1 MADILNDEKPK
12 YHVPA
17 LEKGLDILEFLSE
30 VTLPQTQAEIARA
43 LERSTSEI
51 FRMLDC
57 LESRGYLLR
66 DEHSSKYSLSLRL
79 YEMAHTHSP
88 VDQLLVASRDPMRE
102 IAEDVRE
109 SVHLSILR
117 GDDVLIL
124 AQEESPEPI
133 RLSLSVGTKQPIL
146 KTASG
151 RLMVAQWQEAK
162 RQAFLE
168 GNTVYQAMSR
178 REQKVLQESLD
189 KAKDD
194 GFVISDSQFTVGVR
208 DISVLVGN
216 PRLELMAALAT
227 PVLMLLGKEPNTEQ
241 VLSALL
247 AQAEIITRKV
257 GLSHEHS
264 VAIF

>member
-30 VTLPQTQAEIARA
+30 VTVPQTQAEIARA
-43 LERSTSEI
+43 LGRSTSEI

-124 AQEESPEPI
+124 AQEESPEAI

-168 GNTVYQAMSR
+168 GCAVYQAMSR

-194 GFVISDSQFTVGVR
+194 GFVIADSQFTVGVR

-227 PVLMLLGKEPNTEQ
+227 PVLMLLGKEPNTKRILSVLQEQ
-241 VLSALL
+241 A
-247 AQAEIITRKV
+247 AIITRKV
-257 GLSHEHS
+257 GLSHENP
-264 VAIF
+264 VTIF

>member
-1 MADILNDEKPK
+1 MADIFNEDKPK

-30 VTLPQTQAEIARA
+30 VSVPQTQAEIARA
-43 LERSTSEI
+43 LSRSTSEI

-66 DEHSSKYSLSLRL
+66 DEHSNRYSLSLRL

-88 VDQLLVASRDPMRE
+88 VDQLLLASRDPMRE
-102 IAEDVRE
+102 IAESIRE

-117 GDDVLIL
+117 GDSVLIL

-133 RLSLSVGTKQPIL
+133 RLSLSVGTKQAIL

-151 RLMVAQWQEAK
+151 RLLIAQWEDSRQE
-162 RQAFLE
+162 AFLE
-168 GNTVYQAMSR
+168 NNSYYQSLSTK
-178 REQKVLQESLD
+178 EQENLLQSLHQ
-189 KAKDD
+189 AKKDAY
-194 GFVISDSQFTVGVR
+194 VIADSKFTVGVR
-208 DISVLVGN
+208 DISVLIGN

-227 PVLMLLGKEPNTEQ
+227 PVLMLLGKEPDTEKI
-241 VLSALL
+241 LIALQK
-247 AQAEIITRKV
+247 QAEIITRKV
-257 GLSHEHS
+257 GLRHENS
-264 VAIF
+264 ATVF